1 MGFWGCFLGSLGYK
15 SLKLEAWIL
24 LRGYGLLLW
33 KLIPLTIF
41 WSICKKI
48 IGRIFSKTDSSMR
61 YIFGGGFVESKW
73 AIGRKEFENF
83 NLDNI
88 LINWEA
94 CMSQGFS
101 ISNKIL
107 IWSPP

>member
-1 MGFWGCFLGSLGYK
+1 
-15 SLKLEAWIL
+15 
-24 LRGYGLLLW
+24 
-33 KLIPLTIF
+33 
-41 WSICKKI
+41 
-48 IGRIFSKTDSSMR
+48 MR
-61 YIFGGGFVESKW
+61 YIFGGGSVESKW

-94 CMSQGFS
+94 CMLQGFS

-107 IWSPP
+107 SWSPP